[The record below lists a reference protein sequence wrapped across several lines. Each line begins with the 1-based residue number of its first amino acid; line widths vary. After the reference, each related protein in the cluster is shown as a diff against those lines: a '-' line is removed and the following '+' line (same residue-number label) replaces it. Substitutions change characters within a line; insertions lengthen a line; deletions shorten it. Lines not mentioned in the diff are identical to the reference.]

1 MEDDAQIDSGGRIVP
16 RADGVGGYCA
26 CSHRHH
32 VIVERRYPWRWWQYL
47 RWKFPGGVVVVVD
60 AAASIVILFTRIIFI
75 LTNALSLSLSLYSV
89 LQEVMSDEHGV
100 DPTGTYHGTTEIEYC
115 ICTNVPL
122 FCVSSLLALNAF

>member
-1 MEDDAQIDSGGRIVP
+1 MMRRSI
-16 RADGVGGYCA
+16 RADGLFLGQMAWMDTAPAAIGIALLWNVG
-26 CSHRHH
+26 
-32 VIVERRYPWRWWQYL
+32 I
-47 RWKFPGGVVVVVD
+47 PGGGGSICGGNLIRGGVAAVVVD
-60 AAASIVILFTRIIFI
+60 AAASIVILFARIIFI
-75 LTNALSLSLSLYSV
+75 LTNALSRSLYSV

>member
-1 MEDDAQIDSGGRIVP
+1 M
-16 RADGVGGYCA
+16 
-26 CSHRHH
+26 
-32 VIVERRYPWRWWQYL
+32 
-47 RWKFPGGVVVVVD
+47 VVVD

-75 LTNALSLSLSLYSV
+75 LTNALSLSLSLSLYSV

>member
-1 MEDDAQIDSGGRIVP
+1 MLSL
-16 RADGVGGYCA
+16 
-26 CSHRHH
+26 S
-32 VIVERRYPWRWWQYL
+32 
-47 RWKFPGGVVVVVD
+47 
-60 AAASIVILFTRIIFI
+60 
-75 LTNALSLSLSLYSV
+75 LSLSLSLYSV